1 MRVKNLFR
9 NYQISGSSLLV
20 QSDVSFQTTQ
30 AQTKVVSPTY
40 GATITIDCS
49 LGDNF
54 IISVSNNTAFTISA
68 PTNAPA
74 SGYSKLITITIANG
88 SGGAMGAITWTGG
101 AGGFRL
107 AGAFTNPANATQRS
121 ILFRWSGSVWHEIAR
136 TAADVTT
143 A

>member
-1 MRVKNLFR
+1 MRLTELVKSYR
-9 NYQISGSSLLV
+9 VSGANILTEFFGGIIGV
-20 QSDVSFQTTQ
+20 Q
-30 AQTKVVSPTY
+30 AQTRIVTPTY
-40 GATITIDCS
+40 GVTVGIDAS

-54 IISVSNNTAFTISA
+54 IITATNGVAFTVNA
-68 PTNAPA
+68 PTNVPL
-74 SGYSKLITITIANG
+74 STYTKHLTITIANG
-88 SGGAMGAITWTGG
+88 SGGVLGAITWTAG

-121 ILFRWSGSVWHEIAR
+121 VIFRWNGTVWHELAR